1 MIFSD
6 SLDFGKEL
14 SDATGLTFVSGED
27 SKQLEKIQENRQMIV
42 SRIADHGVSIDVLEV
57 VLEADFLFGSRRQQI
72 QRTGRLFWSELGI
85 T

>member
-1 MIFSD
+1 
-6 SLDFGKEL
+6 
-14 SDATGLTFVSGED
+14 
-27 SKQLEKIQENRQMIV
+27 MIV
-42 SRIADHGVSIDVLEV
+42 SRIADHGVSIDDLEV